1 MNVSV
6 LLLVFNEER
15 NLPSC
20 LSALAWCDD
29 IVVIDSGSTDRSVE
43 IAESHGARI
52 MVRAFDNFAGQ
63 RNWGLENG
71 QFGHEWVLHL
81 DADEIV
87 TPEFRAALAALV
99 PRDGFDAYN
108 VPSKM
113 MLFGRW
119 IRHAGM
125 YPTYQVRLGHRDRL
139 RFVQVGHGQRENLT
153 ASRVGTFDVPYLHY
167 SFSHGL
173 FGWLNKHVRY
183 ARDEAELILAQ
194 RRGEAGRVGGQHRV
208 GRRRAAKAFAAKLP
222 VMFRPLLRFLYV
234 YFFRQGFRDGRAG
247 LAYALMLAVYEGMT
261 AIFVLESMLGNNAI
275 PRHAASSERP
285 A

>member
-43 IAESHGARI
+43 IAEAHGARI
-52 MVRAFDNFAGQ
+52 LVRAFDNFAGQ

-87 TPEFRAALAALV
+87 TPEFRAALAALA
-99 PRDGFDAYN
+99 PRDGIDAYN

-139 RFVQVGHGQRENLT
+139 RFVQVGHGQREDLT
-153 ASRVGTFDVPYLHY
+153 ADRLGTLDVPYLHY

-194 RRGEAGRVGGQHRV
+194 RRGEAGRAGGQHGV

-222 VMFRPLLRFLYV
+222 VMLRPLARFLYV

-261 AIFVLESMLGNNAI
+261 AIFVMEAMLGGNAI
-275 PRHAASSERP
+275 PEHPASSERLV
-285 A
+285 